1 MTKLIIGFIVGLVF
15 TGSLFQFD
23 INLPSYNSTEVKKLK
38 NETKKLKNETKKL
51 KEVKQTVKKKRAKL
65 TSKSVKKTSKKV
77 AAAAIPLLGTVV
89 VTGLSVDDYCS
100 DLEDNIILSNLLN
113 DTNESFS
120 YDECYA
126 NAKKDVKSF
135 WHVMA
140 TMLSEWYK
148 DVDLEMP
155 KMPDWFNDMFDIS

>member
-1 MTKLIIGFIVGLVF
+1 MKKLIIGFIVGLAF

-38 NETKKLKNETKKL
+38 NETKKLQ
-51 KEVKQTVKKKRAKL
+51 EVKQTVKKRRAKL

-126 NAKKDVKSF
+126 NAKKDVKGF
-135 WHVMA
+135 WRAMWD
-140 TMLSEWYK
+140 MLSEWFK
-148 DVDLEMP
+148 DVELEMP
-155 KMPDWFNDMFDIS
+155 KMPDWKDLMPDWWGDMFDIS

>member
-1 MTKLIIGFIVGLVF
+1 MKKLIIGFIVGLAF

-38 NETKKLKNETKKL
+38 NETKKLK
-51 KEVKQTVKKKRAKL
+51 EVKQTVKKRRAKL

-126 NAKKDVKSF
+126 NAKKDVKGF

-140 TMLSEWYK
+140 TMWSEWYK
-148 DVDLEMP
+148 DVNLEMP
-155 KMPDWFNDMFDIS
+155 KMPDWSWSDLFSNTDSQTNQ